1 MKRIILPGLVAV
13 FLVACEQSPEQQAQS
28 QSLPPLHEIEN
39 VQQKKQ
45 SFTDFITPLIEA
57 SNNKILQQR
66 SEVEA
71 IAATLAKSS
80 SLSNKQKQTLS
91 QLTEL
96 YRVDPS
102 LDEQS
107 QIQHLLVKVDLIP
120 PALVLAQAAN
130 ESAWGT
136 SRFAREGNNL
146 FGQWCYK
153 KGCGLVPL
161 NRNDGANHEVR
172 KFDSVYESVSVYMN
186 NLNSHPAYK
195 GFQQQRNLARSSGE
209 LNAME
214 LATQLSSYSER
225 GEAYVEELQQMMR
238 VNQNIW
244 PTRTPIIA
252 G

>member
-1 MKRIILPGLVAV
+1 MKRIILPGLLAALV
-13 FLVACEQSPEQQAQS
+13 VACEQSPEQQAQS
-28 QSLPPLHEIEN
+28 QNLPPLHEIEN

-45 SFTDFITPLIEA
+45 TFTDFITPLIEA
-57 SNNKILQQR
+57 SNSKILQQR
-66 SEVEA
+66 SDVEA
-71 IAATLAKSS
+71 INAKLIAGSV
-80 SLSNKQKQTLS
+80 LSNKQKQTLS
-91 QLTEL
+91 ELSEL
-96 YRVDPS
+96 YRVEQS
-102 LDEQS
+102 LDEKAQV
-107 QIQHLLVKVDLIP
+107 QQLLVKVDLIP

-195 GFQQQRNLARSSGE
+195 GFQQQRNQARASGE
-209 LNAME
+209 LNAIE

-225 GEAYVEELQQMMR
+225 GQAYVEELQQMMR
-238 VNQNIW
+238 VNQKLW